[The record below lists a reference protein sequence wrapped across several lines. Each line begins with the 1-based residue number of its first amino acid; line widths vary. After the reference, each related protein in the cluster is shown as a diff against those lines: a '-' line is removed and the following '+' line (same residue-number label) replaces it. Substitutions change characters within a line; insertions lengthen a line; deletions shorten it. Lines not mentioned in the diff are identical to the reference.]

1 MSNQEFENY
10 VALIGK
16 LLQLKPEQRD
26 QIGGELQDHLQM
38 RVADLVEDGMNK
50 QSAISQALEE
60 FGDAAVMAKN
70 FQTVIN
76 MKRRRWM
83 MRFATL
89 ATAGLFVVA
98 TLLMAMWPNNA
109 RFGAPEF
116 STAQETTG
124 DAKDKIEDS
133 VVHLSDATTRNL
145 KAEKALEQA
154 TSFDFDESP
163 WSDIEEYLEET
174 MGINIFLDQSAM
186 DDSLPQDEP
195 LSIVLKDVTLA
206 KALNL
211 LLGTKNATYTIDE
224 GIVVIIS
231 RDDAED
237 TERMRLKTFDC
248 RDIVSMLPKSIGT
261 IAEVR
266 AGKKGGGLFC
276 IPEQELPAKDEA
288 KPDSETQSE
297 QQAPLPPQTRGAT
310 LLNILYTSIS
320 PDSWDHAQGLATAN
334 EVNGILIVRQTE
346 VEFRKIDQLLADL
359 RAYGLGGK
367 KRVKVGSR
375 AFGPT
380 ATKAETAKTKTRP
393 DEDSNPFA
401 RSKNE
406 DDNPFGQ
413 RGSEDDDN
421 PFAKT
426 K

>member
-38 RVADLVEDGMNK
+38 RVADLVDDGMTK

-116 STAQETTG
+116 STAQETTAE
-124 DAKDKIEDS
+124 AKDKVEDS

-154 TSFDFDESP
+154 AFFDYDETP
-163 WSDIEEYLEET
+163 WSDIEEELEKT
-174 MGINIFLDQSAM
+174 MGINIFLDDSAI
-186 DDSLPQDEP
+186 DDSLPEDEP
-195 LSIVLKDVTLA
+195 LSMRLNDVTLA
-206 KALNL
+206 KGLDL

-231 RDDAED
+231 QDDAED
-237 TERMRLKTFDC
+237 IERMRLKTFDC
-248 RDIVSMLPKSIGT
+248 RDIVSMLPKSFGT
-261 IAEVR
+261 IVEVK
-266 AGKKGGGLFC
+266 AGKGGGGLFC
-276 IPEQELPAKDEA
+276 LQEQEPPEAKDEE
-288 KPDSETQSE
+288 KSDSETQSE
-297 QQAPLPPQTRGAT
+297 EQAPLPPQTRGAT

-320 PDSWDHAQGLATAN
+320 PDSWSHVQGLATAN

-346 VEFRKIDQLLADL
+346 VEFRKIDQLLSDL
-359 RAYGLGGK
+359 RAYGLDGK

-375 AFGPT
+375 AFAPT
-380 ATKAETAKTKTRP
+380 AAKAVAKTKTKP
-393 DEDSNPFA
+393 DNDSDPFA
-401 RSKNE
+401 RGKNE
-406 DDNPFGQ
+406 DDG
-413 RGSEDDDN
+413 N
-421 PFAKT
+421 PFAK
-426 K
+426 